1 MPTAHFV
8 TCSFYHTLHD
18 YGWNLCR
25 SHRLLNRIRDPHDL
39 MGSTWISTDHKK
51 YDEKSTLENVLI
63 ALVSWDTTY
72 IITRRVHT
80 VHRGHWCMSGPCQP
94 TMAIVGPSGGW
105 GGTRQRGLDLEPLLL
120 LLLLPKGML
129 LLEMPCLESSANTL
143 SVEGGLSPKGNGSHG
158 LLIASFTTLSTT
170 SSACMHI

>member
-1 MPTAHFV
+1 MHEWPMPANH
-8 TCSFYHTLHD
+8 
-18 YGWNLCR
+18 
-25 SHRLLNRIRDPHDL
+25 
-39 MGSTWISTDHKK
+39 
-51 YDEKSTLENVLI
+51 
-63 ALVSWDTTY
+63 
-72 IITRRVHT
+72 
-80 VHRGHWCMSGPCQP
+80 GHSGTQW
-94 TMAIVGPSGGW
+94 GL
-105 GGTRQRGLDLEPLLL
+105 GGTRQRGLDLEPLLW